1 MDYPDNIVL
10 TEDGMLSGLANVE
23 DHLWQ
28 ILVKV
33 TDSYNQVKYSSIPI
47 STLIPDTT
55 QVASR
60 NFPNPFTRT
69 TGISFTVS
77 VEGPVVLEIF
87 DFTGRRVKEILSK
100 ELLPGDFTY
109 YWNARDELNRDVKP
123 GTYIY
128 RLRMGNSLE
137 TGKMVLVR

>member
-1 MDYPDNIVL
+1 
-10 TEDGMLSGLANVE
+10 
-23 DHLWQ
+23 
-28 ILVKV
+28 
-33 TDSYNQVKYSSIPI
+33 
-47 STLIPDTT
+47 
-55 QVASR
+55 
-60 NFPNPFTRT
+60 
-69 TGISFTVS
+69 